1 MWSGRLPLMKMLD
14 VQLNELEQ
22 FFKKNYLMSDISAR
36 RALGET
42 VFSFWN
48 LDFNIYNYLIK
59 AFYVRSL

>member
-1 MWSGRLPLMKMLD
+1 MWSGRLPLMKILD
-14 VQLNELEQ
+14 VQLNELKP
-22 FFKKNYLMSDISAR
+22 FSKNYLMSDISAR

-59 AFYVRSL
+59 AFYVKSL